1 MIMSTA
7 LQITSY
13 NLPSVQDGL
22 QAYLQRI
29 QQIPL
34 LSAEEERDLAVAYH
48 QQGDLQAAQKLV
60 LSNLRFVA
68 SIART
73 YTGYG
78 LALADLIQEGTI
90 GLMKAVKRF
99 DPALGVRLVAFAVH
113 WIKSEIHEFVIRN
126 WRIVKIATT
135 KAQRKLFFKLRGK
148 KNHLAWFTQEEVA
161 VVAKDLGVLPQE
173 VIEMESRLN
182 SKDMAFDMP
191 INEEL
196 GDTYVVTP
204 EQYLEAQEGDPLQA
218 LAHSN
223 EQINQQAKLKGA
235 LEALDPRSLDIVTE
249 RYLNEEK
256 SSLKDL
262 AAKYKVSLERIRQIE
277 KSAILALKK
286 MITTH

>member
-1 MIMSTA
+1 MSTA
-7 LQITSY
+7 LQMTAY

-22 QAYLQRI
+22 QAYLQRV

-48 QQGDLQAAQKLV
+48 QQGDLQAAQKLI

-73 YTGYG
+73 YSGYG

-99 DPALGVRLVAFAVH
+99 DPFLGVRLVAFAVH

-135 KAQRKLFFKLRGK
+135 KSQRKLFFKLRGK
-148 KNHLAWFTQEEVA
+148 KSRLAWFTQEEVA

-173 VIEMESRLN
+173 VIEMESRLHG
-182 SKDMAFDMP
+182 KDMTFDMP
-191 INEEL
+191 VNEDS

-204 EQYLEAQEGDPLQA
+204 EQYLEANEGDPLQA

-223 EQINQQAKLKGA
+223 EQESQEGKLKSA
-235 LEALDPRSLDIVTE
+235 LESLDPRSLDIVTE

-256 SSLKDL
+256 LSLKDL

-277 KSAILALKK
+277 KAAILALKK
-286 MITTH
+286 MITAH